1 MKKRYPVNYI
11 AITNGYSANHSA
23 LDLGWKDN
31 PNMEV
36 FSCGDGYIEDIYT
49 SKDGGNVVKIKYDD
63 GTSSSFLHLKD
74 NSIVVKVGNRVKMGE
89 KVALMGSTGLANGNH
104 LHVIMFNKNG
114 NRENPVKYLYAYPD
128 QEIYKGDENI
138 VMKYNGDDDGE
149 IYTVVK
155 GDTLSGIASKYNT
168 TYQKLA
174 EINNIAD
181 PNKIYPGQEIRVS
194 INENTYTVQKGD
206 SLDSIARK
214 FGVSWQSIYEKNKDV
229 IGNNPNLIKPGQNL
243 KI

>member
-11 AITNGYSANHSA
+11 AITQGYSSSHLG
-23 LDLGWKDN
+23 LDLGWKTN

-36 FSCGDGYIEDIYT
+36 FSCGDGYVEDIHN
-49 SKDGGNVVKIKYDD
+49 SKDGGNVVKIKYED

-74 NSIVVKVGNRVKMGE
+74 NSIVVKVNDKVKMGQ

-104 LHVIMFNKNG
+104 LHVIMFDKNG
-114 NRENPVKYLYAYPD
+114 NRENPLQCLYAYPD
-128 QEIYKGDENI
+128 QEIYKGDEKI
-138 VMKYNGDDDGE
+138 VMKYNGDSE
-149 IYTVVK
+149 IYVVQK

-174 EINNIAD
+174 EINNIEN
-181 PNKIYPGQEIRVS
+181 PNRIYVGQEIRVAT
-194 INENTYTVQKGD
+194 NENTYTVKKGD

-229 IGNNPNLIKPGQNL
+229 IGNNPNLIKTGQKL

>member
-11 AITNGYSANHSA
+11 AITNGYSANHLA

-74 NSIVVKVGNRVKMGE
+74 NSIVVKVGNRVRMGE
-89 KVALMGSTGLANGNH
+89 KVALMGATGLANGNH
-104 LHVIMFNKNG
+104 LHVIIFNKNG
-114 NRENPVKYLYAYPD
+114 NRENPVKHLYAYPD

-138 VMKYNGDDDGE
+138 VMKYNGDDKSE

-181 PNKIYPGQEIRVS
+181 SNKIYPGQEIRVS
-194 INENTYTVQKGD
+194 IGENTYTVQKGD